1 MCDAHS
7 MLLHFCFFRFAIK
20 LKKICLNSNVLFILL
35 FYFICMLLSLITAY
49 YSLFLCWRMFCF
61 ILAWC
66 FLLLCYVLLCFVFNL
81 AVCFALLLLFMHV
94 FNVSHESCYYL
105 LELYYSLVSNCR
117 ICDWYCF
124 ADVNTKHMMNFH
136 YYSFGCLLFKA

>member
-35 FYFICMLLSLITAY
+35 FDFICMLLSLITAY
-49 YSLFLCWRMFCF
+49 SSLFLCWRMLCF

-66 FLLLCYVLLCFVFNL
+66 FLLLCYVLLCF
-81 AVCFALLLLFMHV
+81 ALL
-94 FNVSHESCYYL
+94 
-105 LELYYSLVSNCR
+105 
-117 ICDWYCF
+117 CF
-124 ADVNTKHMMNFH
+124 H
-136 YYSFGCLLFKA
+136 FGCLLCSCFSCTCSMCRMNRAIICLNCTTVLFQIVEYAIDIALQT